1 MPEKMSLRIT
11 EIFFSIQGETSKIG
25 LPTVFIRLTGCPLR
39 CQYCDTSYAFYGG
52 EVMLFED
59 IIRQVTKFNCKD
71 VCVTGGEPL
80 AQANSKKLLKD
91 LADLDFQVSLETG
104 GSISLEGIDERVKII
119 MDIKTP
125 DSGEATKNR
134 WENLEL
140 LKQTDELKIVI
151 CSREDYQ
158 WSKEII
164 EQYKISEKC
173 PILFSPCAESMDP
186 RDLAEWILTD
196 QLPIRFQMQIHKILW
211 DNQPG
216 R

>member
-11 EIFFSIQGETSKIG
+11 EIFYSIQGETSKIG

-39 CQYCDTSYAFYGG
+39 CQYCDTSYAFSGG

-59 IIRQVTKFNCKD
+59 IIHQVTKFNCKD

-104 GSISLEGIDERVKII
+104 GSISLKEVDERVKII

-173 PILFSPCAESMDP
+173 PILFSPCAESIDP

-211 DNQPG
+211 NNQPG

>member
-11 EIFFSIQGETSKIG
+11 EIFFSIQGETSKVG

-39 CQYCDTSYAFYGG
+39 CQYCDTSYAFSGG

-59 IIRQVTKFNCKD
+59 IIHQVTKFNCKD

-104 GSISLEGIDERVKII
+104 GSISLKEIDERVKII

-125 DSGEATKNR
+125 DSGESTKNR

-173 PILFSPCAESMDP
+173 PILFSPCAESIDP

-211 DNQPG
+211 NNQPG